1 MGQNR
6 RMACSCPKRA
16 CPSGIHNT
24 HIYTRV
30 PTSEVKGHCF
40 RPSDVLLQRSPPL
53 MEADLRLTARDKVG
67 EMGL

>member
-6 RMACSCPKRA
+6 RMACSCPKPA

-24 HIYTRV
+24 HMYTRV

-40 RPSDVLLQRSPPL
+40 RPSDVLLQRSSRSDGGRPQTHSP
-53 MEADLRLTARDKVG
+53 
-67 EMGL
+67 